1 MNATI
6 APIYPVSTR
15 RTRRAAAPVAAAPAT
30 PVQTRTLPM
39 RAGVG
44 VAVSAPNWLWI
55 LGGGV
60 LGTFLL
66 GPIGGIAGAVAGYM
80 LTR

>member
-6 APIYPVSTR
+6 APTHPVLN
-15 RTRRAAAPVAAAPAT
+15 RRARRQAAPVAAPI
-30 PVQTRTLPM
+30 QTQTLPM

-44 VAVSAPNWLWI
+44 VAVSAPNWLWV